1 MNNKEELKKAIIES
15 CVNGTMTIKVAAIK
29 FGFSERYVKK
39 LKARYKKIGA
49 SSMMHENCGK
59 QTTHAISAE
68 IKSKIR
74 EIWNMPELEECNF
87 IHFQEILEE
96 DYHIR
101 ISYTPLYKF
110 LKSKGAKVL
119 ENIKKLRLTT
129 DVKNALHLVNY
140 YKLTV
145 LLIDFF
151 IMTIKSIVCMVS
163 SMMQLIRLQGYIC
176 AKTNVC
182 MAI

>member
-1 MNNKEELKKAIIES
+1 
-15 CVNGTMTIKVAAIK
+15 
-29 FGFSERYVKK
+29 
-39 LKARYKKIGA
+39 
-49 SSMMHENCGK
+49 MMHENCGK
-59 QTTHAISAE
+59 QTTHTISAE

-110 LKSKGAKVL
+110 LKSKGAKSPRKH
-119 ENIKKLRLTT
+119 KKAKAHNRRQER
-129 DVKNALHLVNY
+129 ASSGE
-140 YKLTV
+140 
-145 LLIDFF
+145 LLQVDGTPHRFF

>member
-1 MNNKEELKKAIIES
+1 MNNKEELKKAVIES

-49 SSMMHENCGK
+49 SSMMHENFGK
-59 QTTHAISAE
+59 QTTHTISAE

-110 LKSKGAKVL
+110 LKSKGAKSPRKH
-119 ENIKKLRLTT
+119 KK
-129 DVKNALHLVNY
+129 
-140 YKLTV
+140 
-145 LLIDFF
+145 
-151 IMTIKSIVCMVS
+151 
-163 SMMQLIRLQGYIC
+163 
-176 AKTNVC
+176 AKAHNRRQER
-182 MAI
+182 AS